1 MIPVTARGRGPLI
14 SLSLKIGVL
23 TLGLCLGLSLAGCG
37 EDRYAPATTSSQT
50 TDDRAAESSA
60 SHPAPPAA
68 DTGEV
73 LTADAVIVKKSER
86 KLRLLHGG
94 AVIATFGVGLGP
106 NPQGTKMQQGDGRTP
121 EGDYLLDWRNP
132 QSRFHLSI
140 HISYPNATDQA
151 QAAARGVLP
160 GGDIFIHGT
169 PWLDNVDGFDW
180 TNGCIAV
187 TNADMDAIWAMVP
200 DGTPITILP

>member
-1 MIPVTARGRGPLI
+1 MKP
-14 SLSLKIGVL
+14 SLLNIGVL
-23 TLGLCLGLSLAGCG
+23 ALGLCLGPSLAGRG
-37 EDRYAPATTSSQT
+37 ENRYSLATNGPQT
-50 TDDRAAESSA
+50 NGDRAVETST
-60 SHPAPPAA
+60 SHPAPAAA
-68 DTGEV
+68 DIDKV
-73 LTADAVIVKKSER
+73 LTADAVIVEKSER

-106 NPQGTKMQQGDGRTP
+106 HPQGTKTQQGDGRTP
-121 EGDYLLDWRNP
+121 EGDYVLDWRNP

-140 HISYPNATDQA
+140 HISYPNAADRA
-151 QAAARGVLP
+151 QAAARGVSP
-160 GGDIFIHGT
+160 GGDIFVHGT